1 MDISSIIF
9 LSFGFTK
16 YDIDYPVYLFSRG
29 NWHSSTH
36 ICRFS
41 NSDIIS
47 IEEVKHYL
55 KKNHFRQRIMG
66 CWVTSEAIQH
76 IPYVR
81 LFCQSKY
88 VSHLLIEIGML
99 GVKPGEILC
108 TKLGKL
114 IDKIVL

>member
-1 MDISSIIF
+1 MILTTLCICSQE
-9 LSFGFTK
+9 
-16 YDIDYPVYLFSRG
+16 G
-29 NWHSSTH
+29 NWDSITHH

-41 NSDIIS
+41 KSDIIN

-76 IPYVR
+76 IQYVR

-88 VSHLLIEIGML
+88 VLHLLIEIGML
-99 GVKPGEILC
+99 GVKLVEILC
-108 TKLGKL
+108 TKL
-114 IDKIVL
+114 